1 MDITRETE
9 NENILSSKKDKKNK
23 GKKSENKIFKNLKD
37 SIFYR
42 PQTNSKQKLNNKL
55 QQVTTNTNTKKV
67 KFNKDI
73 TIIDVENWKD
83 YNKEQISQENSDED
97 DDVNKKKKKKNNKN
111 SNKKDNISCA
121 CIII

>member
-83 YNKEQISQENSDED
+83 YNKEQTSDED

>member
-83 YNKEQISQENSDED
+83 YNKEQTSQENSDED
-97 DDVNKKKKKKNNKN
+97 DDVNKKKKKNNNKN

>member
-23 GKKSENKIFKNLKD
+23 GKKSENKNFKNLKD

-83 YNKEQISQENSDED
+83 YNKEQTSQENSDED

>member
-55 QQVTTNTNTKKV
+55 QQVTTNTNIKKV

-83 YNKEQISQENSDED
+83 YNKEQTSQENSDED

>member
-1 MDITRETE
+1 MDITRQTE

-55 QQVTTNTNTKKV
+55 QQVTKNTNTKKV

-83 YNKEQISQENSDED
+83 YNKEQTSQENSDED

>member
-55 QQVTTNTNTKKV
+55 QQVTTNMNTKKV

-83 YNKEQISQENSDED
+83 YNKEQTSQENSDED

>member
-83 YNKEQISQENSDED
+83 YNKEQTSQENSDE